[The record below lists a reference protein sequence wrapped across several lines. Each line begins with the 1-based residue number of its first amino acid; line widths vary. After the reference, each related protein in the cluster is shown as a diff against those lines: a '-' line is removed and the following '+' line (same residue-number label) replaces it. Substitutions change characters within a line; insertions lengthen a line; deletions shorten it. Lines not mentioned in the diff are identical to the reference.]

1 MVEAPPR
8 TMSHARADQ
17 DIANSGPAAASS
29 RDRLRGAACRCAM
42 SRAPAA
48 RVLRQQQSR
57 GRLLHAQ
64 HRRCVC
70 SSATRRRTT
79 GGPPGSPHL
88 GRSAQSRMEQGVTR
102 PERQPGAHRATALGT
117 PRA

>member
-8 TMSHARADQ
+8 TMSHARADH

-42 SRAPAA
+42 SRGPAM

-57 GRLLHAQ
+57 RRLLHAQ

-70 SSATRRRTT
+70 SSATQRRTT
-79 GGPPGSPHL
+79 GAHPGSSPPGRP
-88 GRSAQSRMEQGVTR
+88 AQSRVAQGVAR
-102 PERQPGAHRATALGT
+102 HERRRGAHRATTLGT